1 MKCVEE
7 NPQNIRE
14 QEYSNTLQWLRLLIW
29 ILGAAFSARGMPF
42 LHRKT
47 FVKRKVPADLKPD
60 EEVFFCR
67 MTGEIFRNYDDFF
80 ERTILCNS
88 LVWSCAITGKSGLTY
103 QEAIESEAKARQNL
117 QNFPEPLVVP
127 ILYLASLTSCSRL
140 HELCDDL
147 YMYTQ
152 DRYFAGEI
160 VEVTSLNGLRQTC
173 KVLEVLTPPVLNGTT
188 NGHISNR
195 AEDVVIII
203 SDESENEEQS
213 KSCTTSTPFGKNKG
227 NIDVALFK
235 YKVKPLKTEGN
246 EIILQAAQMN
256 RRKNQYS
263 RDKLKLFLKQHCE
276 LQHGL
281 LKVKS
286 TTVHKYKL
294 SEQNFSH
301 LFPDDLSTLNLGSN
315 RERGRIPKICS
326 SLTNSQSNSA
336 TDGEASRYKNKSTRE
351 IEKMQRQKEEMK
363 GLVKRKK
370 EEELANE
377 MKKRDILEVKKKEK
391 EDKEKKKEQ
400 LKKILEQ
407 EKIKKKEEKERLKL
421 EKEREREKLREE
433 KKKYAEY
440 LKEWNKPR
448 EDMECEDLKELPS
461 PTPVKTR
468 LPSELFGDALMVL
481 EFLHAFGELFD
492 LEDEFP
498 DGMTLE
504 SLEEAL
510 VGNDTEGPLCELL
523 FFFLTAIFQAHAE
536 EEEEVAKEQLKE
548 PDPKDALDED
558 LDTTKCAVSAV
569 AAFAAAWPQLY
580 QGCSLRNLDL
590 DSCTL
595 SEILRLHIL
604 AAGADVTPANAKYRY
619 QQQGGF
625 DTTDDPCVEFRM
637 NNPEVLKKL
646 TNFPVYDLTSGEKL
660 KVLHAL
666 CGQLLTLVSTRNFI
680 EDNVE
685 ILKQAR
691 QEFRE
696 LKAEQHRRGREEA
709 AARYRKRKE
718 ERLREQEQKFKD
730 RHDRLKEEQRF
741 LKGNSVEEGTIQNS
755 TQEEI
760 DTSTESQES
769 AQRDRGCDTAT
780 EDEEE
785 LGLRQK
791 GQKGKKNQISFKSV
805 QNPEE
810 IEESTMEKREIVSPE
825 EVEDLKSVQLK
836 KEKELGGKIQ
846 NATSCTNI
854 LPMGRDRM
862 YRRYWVLSSVPG
874 LFVEEDYD
882 GLLEDMLQPCPT
894 KTQIKNLES
903 QANNI
908 YDKAQANE
916 SSGNV
921 MLGKMDQRQHEP
933 HNDKPVSQDK
943 NSSVSPSQS
952 SKPSTSDQDQTLDA
966 THATEL
972 HRPVKKPNRWC
983 FYSSPEQLDQLIEAL
998 NSRGNRENSLKE
1010 MLLQDKTRL
1019 TNLLTNFPV
1028 ERFHIPD
1035 KVLVESKPAR
1045 NISKGVHGARD
1056 SSLLSAN
1063 KQLELRLKDLLLDI
1077 EDRTWQGTLG
1087 GIKVMERYAWRAAL
1101 ETGQYELLGKALPTQ
1116 NGIRLLENEVK
1127 ENGVINIEREESKE
1141 LVGLNN
1147 GYNAKAGPLEPK
1159 TETSCASTS
1168 ANSPRQ
1174 VNTVVHYLAVALLQL
1189 EQGIERKFLKPPLG
1203 DPDEIKKEQKDKK
1216 KKDDKKKSDDQTNE
1230 KDDTSDGG
1238 KIQKTLLDR
1247 WRESL
1252 LVCTSLAQVFLHLST
1267 LDRSITWAKSLLNAR
1282 CKICHKKGDAEN
1294 MLLCDGCDRGHHTYC
1309 LRPKII
1315 PDDDWF
1321 CPECRPK
1328 QRFRRTVTRQRPSL
1342 ESEEEEEEDLA
1353 ELDKKLMQIQSEQDK
1368 KEAMEENELEKKI
1381 EMERSRPRRGRPPLK
1396 LQIKGRRGK
1405 RSNPKVAV
1413 IQRAGKRKYTPR
1425 SRTNTLQLTTSIAK
1439 NYGRR
1444 LGRKPKSAANSEIKP
1459 VSMSLRCAK
1468 SYQADE
1474 SFSELASPRRRRK
1487 YRKISTSTPKCITS
1501 ASNSDNISD
1510 REFLQDE
1517 PVRKKRK
1524 YTRRAQKK
1532 PTQVIKTG
1540 RRGRKRK
1547 CADAIVQE
1555 PKMTGN
1561 RRSSSRHSGMH
1572 ELSLC
1577 EQLIVDLVRQEDS
1590 WPFLKLV
1597 NKAQVT
1603 DYYDII
1609 KKPVALNIIREKL
1622 NRCEYNF
1629 ASDFIDDVELM
1640 FTNCFEY
1647 NPRNTSEAKAGMKLQ
1662 AFFHNRVEK
1671 LGLTM
1676 KSANVDHSPQP
1687 PITKRSRI

>member
-1 MKCVEE
+1 
-7 NPQNIRE
+7 
-14 QEYSNTLQWLRLLIW
+14 
-29 ILGAAFSARGMPF
+29 MPL
-42 LHRKT
+42 LHRKP
-47 FVKRKVPADLKPD
+47 FVRRKPPADLKPD
-60 EEVFFCR
+60 EEVFYCR
-67 MTGEIFRNYDDFF
+67 VTGEIFRNYDDFF

-88 LVWSCAITGKSGLTY
+88 LVWSCAITGKPGLTY
-103 QEAIESEAKARQNL
+103 QEAVESEAKARQNL

-127 ILYLASLTSCSRL
+127 ILYLTTLTYCSRL

-160 VEVTSLNGLRQTC
+160 VEVTGLNGLRQTC
-173 KVLEVLTPPVLNGTT
+173 KVLEVLTPPILNGTA
-188 NGHISNR
+188 NGHISSR
-195 AEDVVIII
+195 AEDVVIVI
-203 SDESENEEQS
+203 SDESDNEERS
-213 KSCTTSTPFGKNKG
+213 KGCTASASIGKKKSK
-227 NIDVALFK
+227 IDVALFK

-246 EIILQAAQMN
+246 EILIKAAQMN
-256 RRKNQYS
+256 RKKNQYS

-276 LQHGL
+276 LRHGI
-281 LKVKS
+281 LKVKP
-286 TTVHKYKL
+286 TTIDKYKL

-301 LFPDDLSTLNLGSN
+301 LFPDDLSTFTLGSHSG
-315 RERGRIPKICS
+315 RGRIPKNCS
-326 SLTNSQSNSA
+326 SLTNSDSA
-336 TDGEASRYKNKSTRE
+336 TDREDASKYKNKPARE
-351 IEKMQRQKEEMK
+351 IEKMRRQKEEMK
-363 GLVKRKK
+363 AQAKRRK

-377 MKKRDILEVKKKEK
+377 LKKRKEILEAKKREK
-391 EDKEKKKEQ
+391 EDKEKKKEE

-407 EKIKKKEEKERLKL
+407 EKIKRKEEKERLKL

-492 LEDEFP
+492 LQDEFP
-498 DGMTLE
+498 DGVTLE

-548 PDPKDALDED
+548 ADPKDALDED
-558 LDTTKCAVSAV
+558 LDSTKCAVSAV

-625 DTTDDPCVEFRM
+625 DTTDDACVEFRM
-637 NNPEVLKKL
+637 NNPELLKKL
-646 TNFPVYDLTSGEKL
+646 TNIPVYDLTSAEKL

-666 CGQLLTLVSTRNFI
+666 CGQLLTLVSTRDFI

-718 ERLREQEQKFKD
+718 ERLREQEQRFKD
-730 RHDRLKEEQRF
+730 RHDRIKEEQRNS
-741 LKGNSVEEGTIQNS
+741 KGNSIEEMIQD
-755 TQEEI
+755 TTREEF

-769 AQRDRGCDTAT
+769 AHRDHGCDTAT

-785 LGLRQK
+785 LGSCKK
-791 GQKGKKNQISFKSV
+791 GQKGKKNQIGFKNAQS
-805 QNPEE
+805 PEE
-810 IEESTMEKREIVSPE
+810 TEESVVEKREILSPE
-825 EVEDLKSVQLK
+825 EEEVLKCEQLK

-846 NATSCTNI
+846 NAASCTNI
-854 LPMGRDRM
+854 LPLGRDRM

-874 LFVEEDYD
+874 LFVEEDYE
-882 GLLEDMLQPCPT
+882 GLLEDMLQPCPV
-894 KTQIKNLES
+894 KTLGKNLES
-903 QANNI
+903 QGNKT
-908 YDKAQANE
+908 YDKAQGNE
-916 SSGNV
+916 SSGNGAS
-921 MLGKMDQRQHEP
+921 GKMDQKQHEP
-933 HNDKPVSQDK
+933 HYDKPIAQDK
-943 NSSVSPSQS
+943 NSLVSPSLS
-952 SKPSTSDQDQTLDA
+952 SQPPTSDQDQILDTTPA
-966 THATEL
+966 AEL
-972 HRPVKKPNRWC
+972 HRPINKPNRWC

-1010 MLLQDKTRL
+1010 TLLQEKKRL
-1019 TNLLTNFPV
+1019 TELLTNFPV

-1035 KVLVESKPAR
+1035 KAPMESKPAR
-1045 NISKGVHGARD
+1045 NTLKGAYGAHD
-1056 SSLLSAN
+1056 SSLLSAD

-1087 GIKVMERYAWRAAL
+1087 GIKVMERYVWRAAL

-1116 NGIRLLENEVK
+1116 NGIRLLENDVK
-1127 ENGVINIEREESKE
+1127 ENGVIKIEGEESKE
-1141 LVGLNN
+1141 IDGMTN

-1159 TETSCASTS
+1159 TETRSSVSTS

-1174 VNTVVHYLAVALLQL
+1174 VNSVVRYLAVALLQL

-1203 DPDEIKKEQKDKK
+1203 DSDDIKKEQKDKK
-1216 KKDDKKKSDDQTNE
+1216 KKDDKRKNEDQASE
-1230 KDDTSDGG
+1230 KDDASDGG

-1252 LVCTSLAQVFLHLST
+1252 LACTSLAQVFLHLST
-1267 LDRSITWAKSLLNAR
+1267 LDRSIIWAKSLLNAR

-1309 LRPKII
+1309 LRPKVKII

-1328 QRFRRTVTRQRPSL
+1328 QRFRRTVARQRPSL
-1342 ESEEEEEEDLA
+1342 ESEEEEDLA
-1353 ELDKKLMQIQSEQDK
+1353 ELDKKLIKMQSEEDK
-1368 KEAMEENELEKKI
+1368 NEAMEENETEREI
-1381 EMERSRPRRGRPPLK
+1381 EMEKSRPRRGRPPMK
-1396 LQIKGRRGK
+1396 LQIKGKRGK
-1405 RSNPKVAV
+1405 SSTKAA
-1413 IQRAGKRKYTPR
+1413 ITQQAGKRKYTPR
-1425 SRTNTLQLTTSIAK
+1425 SQSNTPKLTTSFGK
-1439 NYGRR
+1439 NSGRR
-1444 LGRKPKSAANSEIKP
+1444 LGRKPKSASNSEIKR
-1459 VSMSLRCAK
+1459 MSRSFCCAK

-1474 SFSELASPRRRRK
+1474 SFSELPSPRRRQR
-1487 YRKISTSTPKCITS
+1487 YQRITTSTPEYNTS
-1501 ASNSDNISD
+1501 ASHSVNISD
-1510 REFLQDE
+1510 LDILQDE

-1524 YTRRAQKK
+1524 YTRRVQQK

-1547 CADAIVQE
+1547 SADAMIQV
-1555 PKMTGN
+1555 PKVTGN

-1577 EQLIVDLVRQEDS
+1577 EQLIVDLVRHEDS

-1622 NRCEYNF
+1622 NRCEYNV

-1647 NPRNTSEAKAGMKLQ
+1647 NPRNTSEAKAGIKLQ
-1662 AFFHNRVEK
+1662 AFFHNQVEK

-1676 KSANVDHSPQP
+1676 KPANVDHPPQP

>member
-1 MKCVEE
+1 
-7 NPQNIRE
+7 
-14 QEYSNTLQWLRLLIW
+14 
-29 ILGAAFSARGMPF
+29 MPL
-42 LHRKT
+42 LHRKP
-47 FVKRKVPADLKPD
+47 FVRRKPPADLKPD
-60 EEVFFCR
+60 EEVFHCR
-67 MTGEIFRNYDDFF
+67 TTSEIFRSYDDFF

-88 LVWSCAITGKSGLTY
+88 LVWSCAITGKPGLTY
-103 QEAIESEAKARQNL
+103 QEAVESEAKARQNL

-127 ILYLASLTSCSRL
+127 ILHLTSLSYCSRL

-160 VEVTSLNGLRQTC
+160 VEVTGLNVLRQTC
-173 KVLEVLTPPVLNGTT
+173 KVLEVLTPPILNGTA

-195 AEDVVIII
+195 AEDVVIVI
-203 SDESENEEQS
+203 SDESDNEERS
-213 KSCTTSTPFGKNKG
+213 KSCPASAPIGKKKG
-227 NIDVALFK
+227 KIDMALFK

-246 EIILQAAQMN
+246 EIIIKASQMN
-256 RRKNQYS
+256 RKKNQYS

-276 LQHGL
+276 LRHGV

-286 TTVHKYKL
+286 TIVDKYKL
-294 SEQNFSH
+294 SEQNFSY
-301 LFPDDLSTLNLGSN
+301 LFPDDVSSFALSSN
-315 RERGRIPKICS
+315 KGRGRIPKNCS
-326 SLTNSQSNSA
+326 SLTISQPDSA
-336 TDGEASRYKNKSTRE
+336 TDGEDASRYKNKSARE
-351 IEKMQRQKEEMK
+351 IEKMRKQKEEMK
-363 GLVKRKK
+363 ALAKRRK
-370 EEELANE
+370 EEEMAYEL
-377 MKKRDILEVKKKEK
+377 KKKQEILEAKKKEK
-391 EDKEKKKEQ
+391 EDKEKKKEE

-407 EKIKKKEEKERLKL
+407 EKFKKKEEKERLKL

-433 KKKYAEY
+433 KRKYAEY

-448 EDMECEDLKELPS
+448 EDMECEDLKELPC

-481 EFLHAFGELFD
+481 EFLNAFGELFD
-492 LEDEFP
+492 LQDEFP

-536 EEEEVAKEQLKE
+536 EEEVAKEQLKE
-548 PDPKDALDED
+548 ADPKDALDED
-558 LDTTKCAVSAV
+558 LDSTKCAVSAV
-569 AAFAAAWPQLY
+569 AAFAAAWPQLS
-580 QGCSLRNLDL
+580 QGCSLRDLDL

-625 DTTDDPCVEFRM
+625 DASDDACVEFRM
-637 NNPEVLKKL
+637 NNPELLKKL
-646 TNFPVYDLTSGEKL
+646 TNIPVYDLTSAEKL
-660 KVLHAL
+660 KVLRAL

-718 ERLREQEQKFKD
+718 ERLREQERRFKD
-730 RHDRLKEEQRF
+730 RHDRIKEEQRNS
-741 LKGNSVEEGTIQNS
+741 KRNSVDEGMVQDS
-755 TQEEI
+755 TREEI

-769 AQRDRGCDTAT
+769 AHGDRGCDMAT
-780 EDEEE
+780 EDEDD
-785 LGLRQK
+785 LGSCK
-791 GQKGKKNQISFKSV
+791 NGQKGKKSQIGFKSV
-805 QNPEE
+805 QNTEE
-810 IEESTMEKREIVSPE
+810 TEGSVVEKRETLSPE
-825 EVEDLKSVQLK
+825 EEEVLKYEQLK

-846 NATSCTNI
+846 NAASCTNI
-854 LPMGRDRM
+854 LPLGRDRM
-862 YRRYWVLSSVPG
+862 YRRYWVLSSMPG
-874 LFVEEDYD
+874 LFVEEDYE
-882 GLLEDMLQPCPT
+882 GLLADMLQPCPA
-894 KTQIKNLES
+894 KTQEESLES
-903 QANNI
+903 QGNKI
-908 YDKAQANE
+908 YDKAHDNA
-916 SSGNV
+916 SSGNGAS
-921 MLGKMDQRQHEP
+921 GKMDQKQHEP
-933 HNDKPVSQDK
+933 HNDKSISQDK
-943 NSSVSPSQS
+943 NSSVSPSRS
-952 SKPSTSDQDQTLDA
+952 SQPSTSDQDQILDN
-966 THATEL
+966 THAAEL
-972 HRPVKKPNRWC
+972 HRPINKPNRWC

-998 NSRGNRENSLKE
+998 NSRGNRENFLKE
-1010 MLLQDKTRL
+1010 TLLQEKSRL
-1019 TNLLTNFPV
+1019 TELLTNFPV

-1035 KVLVESKPAR
+1035 KVPMESKLVQNTLKDA
-1045 NISKGVHGARD
+1045 SGAHE
-1056 SSLLSAN
+1056 SCQLSAD

-1077 EDRTWQGTLG
+1077 EERTWQGTLG
-1087 GIKVMERYAWRAAL
+1087 GIKVMERCAWRAAL
-1101 ETGQYELLGKALPTQ
+1101 ETGQYQLLSKALPTH
-1116 NGIRLLENEVK
+1116 NSIRLLENDVK
-1127 ENGVINIEREESKE
+1127 ENGDIKIEREESTE
-1141 LVGLNN
+1141 LDGRTN
-1147 GYNAKAGPLEPK
+1147 GYHTKAGPLEPK
-1159 TETSCASTS
+1159 IETRSSTS
-1168 ANSPRQ
+1168 PNSSRQ
-1174 VNTVVHYLAVALLQL
+1174 VITVVRYLAVALFQL

-1203 DPDEIKKEQKDKK
+1203 DSDDIKKEHKDKK
-1216 KKDDKKKSDDQTNE
+1216 KKDDKKRSEDQASE
-1230 KDDTSDGG
+1230 KDDASDGG

-1252 LVCTSLAQVFLHLST
+1252 LACTSLAQVFLHLST

-1309 LRPKII
+1309 LRPKVKII

-1328 QRFRRTVTRQRPSL
+1328 QRFRRTVARQRPSL
-1342 ESEEEEEEDLA
+1342 ESEEEEEDWA
-1353 ELDKKLMQIQSEQDK
+1353 ELHKMMEMQSEDDEN
-1368 KEAMEENELEKKI
+1368 EAMEENETEKEI
-1381 EMERSRPRRGRPPLK
+1381 EIENSRPRRGRPLK
-1396 LQIKGRRGK
+1396 GKRGK
-1405 RSNPKVAV
+1405 YSTPKSAV
-1413 IQRAGKRKYTPR
+1413 TQRAGKRKYTR
-1425 SRTNTLQLTTSIAK
+1425 HSQSNASKLSASFCKSR
-1439 NYGRR
+1439 GRR
-1444 LGRKPKSAANSEIKP
+1444 LGRKPKSTSSSEIKQ
-1459 VSMSLRCAK
+1459 VSRSFRYAR
-1468 SYQADE
+1468 SYQAVE
-1474 SFSELASPRRRRK
+1474 CFNELASPRQRRK
-1487 YRKISTSTPKCITS
+1487 YRKIITSTPECNTS
-1501 ASNSDNISD
+1501 VSQGGNISNL
-1510 REFLQDE
+1510 EFMRDE

-1524 YTRRAQKK
+1524 YTRRLQQI
-1532 PTQVIKTG
+1532 PSQVIKPG

-1547 CADAIVQE
+1547 CADTAVE
-1555 PKMTGN
+1555 VPKVTGN

-1577 EQLIVDLVRQEDS
+1577 EQLIVDLVRHEDS

-1662 AFFHNRVEK
+1662 AFFHNQVEK
-1671 LGLTM
+1671 LGLTI
-1676 KSANVDHSPQP
+1676 KPTNVDLTLQP

>member
-1 MKCVEE
+1 
-7 NPQNIRE
+7 
-14 QEYSNTLQWLRLLIW
+14 
-29 ILGAAFSARGMPF
+29 MPL
-42 LHRKT
+42 LHRKP
-47 FVKRKVPADLKPD
+47 FVRRKPPSDLKPD
-60 EEVFFCR
+60 EEVFYCR
-67 MTGEIFRNYDDFF
+67 VTREIFRSYDDFF

-88 LVWSCAITGKSGLTY
+88 LVWSCAITGKPGLTY
-103 QEAIESEAKARQNL
+103 QEAVESEAKARQNL
-117 QNFPEPLVVP
+117 QNFPEPLVMP
-127 ILYLASLTSCSRL
+127 ILYLASLSYCSRL
-140 HELCDDL
+140 HELCEDL
-147 YMYTQ
+147 YVYTQ
-152 DRYFAGEI
+152 HRYFAGEI
-160 VEVTSLNGLRQTC
+160 VEVTGLNGLRQTC
-173 KVLEVLTPPVLNGTT
+173 KVLEVLTPPMLNGTA
-188 NGHISNR
+188 NGHISSR
-195 AEDVVIII
+195 SEDVVIVI
-203 SDESENEEQS
+203 SDESDIEEQS
-213 KSCTTSTPFGKNKG
+213 KVSTASPSIGEKSK
-227 NIDVALFK
+227 IDVSLFK

-246 EIILQAAQMN
+246 EIIIKAAQMN
-256 RRKNQYS
+256 RKKNQYS

-276 LQHGL
+276 LRHGR

-286 TTVHKYKL
+286 TTIDKYKL
-294 SEQNFSH
+294 SEQNFLH
-301 LFPDDLSTLNLGSN
+301 LFPDDLSTFTLGSN
-315 RERGRIPKICS
+315 KGRVRIPKNCS
-326 SLTNSQSNSA
+326 SLTNSRSDSA
-336 TDGEASRYKNKSTRE
+336 TDGEDASRHKTKPAQE
-351 IEKMQRQKEEMK
+351 IEKLHRQKEMRA
-363 GLVKRKK
+363 LAKRRK

-377 MKKRDILEVKKKEK
+377 LKKRKEILEAKKKEK
-391 EDKEKKKEQ
+391 EDKEKKKEE

-407 EKIKKKEEKERLKL
+407 EKMKRKEEKERLKL
-421 EKEREREKLREE
+421 EKEKEREKLREE

-492 LEDEFP
+492 LQDEFP
-498 DGMTLE
+498 DGVSLE

-558 LDTTKCAVSAV
+558 LDSSKCAVSAV

-604 AAGADVTPANAKYRY
+604 AAGTDVTPANAKYRY

-625 DTTDDPCVEFRM
+625 DASDDACVEFRM
-637 NNPEVLKKL
+637 NNPELLKKL
-646 TNFPVYDLTSGEKL
+646 TNIPVYDLTSAEKL

-666 CGQLLTLVSTRNFI
+666 CGQLLTLVSTRDFI

-685 ILKQAR
+685 ILKQTR

-718 ERLREQEQKFKD
+718 ERLREQEQRFKE
-730 RHDRLKEEQRF
+730 RHDQLKEEQRNS
-741 LKGNSVEEGTIQNS
+741 KGNSVEEDMIRNT
-755 TQEEI
+755 TQEELS
-760 DTSTESQES
+760 TSTESQES
-769 AQRDRGCDTAT
+769 AHRDRGCDTAT

-785 LGLRQK
+785 LGSCKK
-791 GQKGKKNQISFKSV
+791 GQKGKKNQIGFKSM

-810 IEESTMEKREIVSPE
+810 AEESTVEKREILSPE
-825 EVEDLKSVQLK
+825 EEEALKSEQLK
-836 KEKELGGKIQ
+836 KERELGGKIQ
-846 NATSCTNI
+846 NASSCTNI
-854 LPMGRDRM
+854 LPLGRDRM

-874 LFVEEDYD
+874 LFVEEDYE
-882 GLLEDMLQPCPT
+882 GLMEDMLQPCPV
-894 KTQIKNLES
+894 KTLDKTLES
-903 QANNI
+903 QGNKI
-908 YDKAQANE
+908 YDKAQGNE
-916 SSGNV
+916 SSGNGTS
-921 MLGKMDQRQHEP
+921 GKMDQRQHEP
-933 HNDKPVSQDK
+933 YKEKPIAQDK
-943 NSSVSPSQS
+943 NCSVSPSRS
-952 SKPSTSDQDQTLDA
+952 SQPSTSEQEQILDSTPA
-966 THATEL
+966 AEL
-972 HRPVKKPNRWC
+972 HRPINKPNRWC
-983 FYSSPEQLDQLIEAL
+983 FYSSPEQLNQLIEAL

-1010 MLLQDKTRL
+1010 TLLQEKDRL
-1019 TNLLTNFPV
+1019 IELLTNFPV

-1035 KVLVESKPAR
+1035 KTLLESKPVR
-1045 NISKGVHGARD
+1045 NTSKGVHSAYD
-1056 SSLLSAN
+1056 SSQLPAD

-1116 NGIRLLENEVK
+1116 NGIRLLENNVK
-1127 ENGVINIEREESKE
+1127 ENGVIKIEGKESKE
-1141 LVGLNN
+1141 LDVLSN
-1147 GYNAKAGPLEPK
+1147 GYSNKAGPLE
-1159 TETSCASTS
+1159 TGSETRSSVSSS
-1168 ANSPRQ
+1168 ANFPQQLNS
-1174 VNTVVHYLAVALLQL
+1174 VVHYLAVALLQL

-1203 DPDEIKKEQKDKK
+1203 DADDIKKEPKDKK
-1216 KKDDKKKSDDQTNE
+1216 KKDDKRKSEDQAGD
-1230 KDDTSDGG
+1230 KDDANDCG

-1252 LVCTSLAQVFLHLST
+1252 LACTSLAQVFLHLST
-1267 LDRSITWAKSLLNAR
+1267 LDRSIIWAKSLLNTR

-1309 LRPKII
+1309 LRPKVKII
-1315 PDDDWF
+1315 PEDDWF

-1328 QRFRRTVTRQRPSL
+1328 QRLRRTVARQRPSL
-1342 ESEEEEEEDLA
+1342 ESEEEEDEEDLV
-1353 ELDKKLMQIQSEQDK
+1353 ELDKKLLKMQSEK
-1368 KEAMEENELEKKI
+1368 VKNEAMEENETEKEI

-1396 LQIKGRRGK
+1396 LQIKGKRGK
-1405 RSNPKVAV
+1405 SSTPKAEVTH
-1413 IQRAGKRKYTPR
+1413 RAGKRKYTPR
-1425 SRTNTLQLTTSIAK
+1425 SQSNTPKLTTSFGK
-1439 NYGRR
+1439 NSGRR
-1444 LGRKPKSAANSEIKP
+1444 LGRKPKSAPNSEIKP
-1459 VSMSLRCAK
+1459 MSRSFHYAK
-1468 SYQADE
+1468 SDQTDE
-1474 SFSELASPRRRRK
+1474 SFSELVRPRRRRK
-1487 YRKISTSTPKCITS
+1487 YRKFITSTPDCNTS
-1501 ASNSDNISD
+1501 ASHSVDISELD
-1510 REFLQDE
+1510 ILKDE

-1524 YTRRAQKK
+1524 YTRRIHQK
-1532 PTQVIKTG
+1532 PAQVIKTG

-1547 CADAIVQE
+1547 SEDATIQVPQV
-1555 PKMTGN
+1555 TGN

-1577 EQLIVDLVRQEDS
+1577 EQLIVDLVRHEDS

-1609 KKPVALNIIREKL
+1609 KNPVALNIIREKL

-1647 NPRNTSEAKAGMKLQ
+1647 NPRNTSEAKAGIKLQ
-1662 AFFHNRVEK
+1662 AFFHNQVEK

-1676 KSANVDHSPQP
+1676 KPANVDHPPQP
-1687 PITKRSRI
+1687 PVTKRSRI